1 MSSKKP
7 SIKHSHVF
15 ATDEWGGKAAYRS
28 LSPRSHE
35 AFDHTLSPLAGR
47 RSFRMRR
54 VLVMLVKCLML
65 VGLAIALLLAVI

>member
-15 ATDEWGGKAAYRS
+15 AIDEWGGKAAYRS

-47 RSFRMRR
+47 RSFKMRC
-54 VLVMLVKCLML
+54 VLLVVVECLML
-65 VGLAIALLLAVI
+65 FGLAIALLLTVI